1 MGGANESILA
11 GIALAFAAA
20 LLLPATASALD
31 PPEPQSVLFVSN
43 GYYQQETIIR
53 NHLLSSG
60 AYTVTV
66 KKDYQVTGTLNLA
79 PYDLV
84 ILTEFAPN
92 VSTSGINN
100 IKNSGKPVLI
110 VEYWDFNYS
119 KKLGLTTSASCGYV
133 GTRTVEVMT
142 HEHPVTYFLGDDID
156 VYTTSYTVYGIDIDD
171 VKPGVAPL
179 VWSSASFEEVAVLVD
194 DARRYAATGIYDTRK
209 YTTDAWML
217 FDRLLAHLTRPEV
230 PDLTSREVYDR
241 LAWSGVAE
249 LLGELSEE
257 REQWT
262 PAEARAEVWPMLVRA
277 ELTDLSEEV
286 FALVDLVLVSNWAI
300 VPSPMRP
307 GAPPQLGSLLFVP
320 GGLVPPTQV
329 ELIECATWKNQ
340 LRDEWYRRLPTSVS
354 YRAEA
359 AGIPRLRFAVPFPWV
374 DTVFAGQAA
383 EFAIALST
391 TEVKQIGSSQ
401 LGPLWVARIS
411 TGATELLSRKDLF
424 PVTAGGAWDTYRDLY
439 WWGRRAEH
447 SLLPAVTAERTW
459 MKEPFSLVVRE
470 TEGDPARKM
479 SVLLDFFKF
488 EGGAVKSKRTPKC
501 SVRFFAHPYADGD
514 GWHDDAD
521 WPDFATDPMPTPI
534 PFPTQEVGGVANE
547 CFVESAYNPF
557 VSQDGQRWPW
567 HPNTFGDAV
576 SGDNEGLPVGI
587 ELNSLLPRVQLMWPS
602 NHFLSRRHPIE
613 AYCEANPGTCQ
624 GVADGDQDALDA
636 FNAHF
641 GLDPGDEVYSEYG
654 RHLLTPRHRTGVPWA
669 GPGGDGMGDRG
680 PWQKPRIKAGLG
692 MRVAFLLRSEHENM
706 PPETDGADLYD
717 RAVCQ
722 AGALGQAMLFY
733 RSRETGE
740 YDEDN
745 PLVFDL
751 ECFPTATDNTLL
763 ASHGVSVGEGLTYAS
778 QQLLEVPSE
787 AAFGEAALFFEAEAV
802 LHGTGGPESVT
813 VSRLFPVFID
823 PLEAFTDEN
832 GSHDRFALVPEET
845 QPAAWIGTGWMLSE
859 QPYQFGSYRKSA
871 LHEFMGVDCDLDNP
885 VCRSLFWLLGS
896 DEGPWFERTSNGET
910 VLFSLFGDI
919 NVAWDDPFGVL
930 DFGWFEFRGTGLAF
944 EHVDDEWI
952 QDTDNGVYLPALA
965 PVMTE
970 NGLPWEMVRAPGAS
984 FENGIFQDAGCDT
997 PGAIGCVRDCH
1008 ETGAETV
1015 APMSAFQFAS
1025 QHESGESQ
1033 VWFSVA
1039 SDWGNVGLQGY
1050 GDEGPRVDPLLKLNI
1065 GPFHYGYD
1073 REYEPY
1079 WWSFL
1084 GRWHP
1089 ESGVDDLG
1097 RASSW
1102 KWMNG
1107 YQDASTTF
1115 VLSSAVAV
1123 EDLGTLLYEDFDA
1136 GILVWHTGRYR
1147 ASPVYLSYAAEED
1160 VLHPDRYMHFAGM
1173 QGGVPTWTENEA
1185 AAVPVIWDDVGEL
1198 TAVDLGPGEN
1208 GTIFDR
1214 FVVLYQVNSSGSV
1227 LLETTVL
1234 PLVGEVVTDMVNAT
1248 GQEGIILRQSDNP
1261 WGPYSQ
1267 PVVLLDCTSIRT
1279 DLLGIVDVGG
1289 MKINQAL
1296 RHVSDGFSSCYG
1308 GFTHESLWGWKEP
1321 DPDPEPEEN
1330 WTKLRFNVSMWRPY
1344 KALLVESMVKEK

>member
-1 MGGANESILA
+1 MRHVKTMKHGGANESILA
-11 GIALAFAAA
+11 GIAIAFAAA

-31 PPEPQSVLFVSN
+31 PPEPRSVLFVAN
-43 GYYQQETIIR
+43 GYYPQETIIR
-53 NHLLSSG
+53 NHLLSNG

-66 KKDYQVTGTLNLA
+66 KKDYQITGTLNLA
-79 PYDLV
+79 PYDVV

-119 KKLGLTTSASCGYV
+119 KKLGLTASASCGYV

-194 DARRYAATGIYDTRK
+194 DERRYAATGIYDTRK

-257 REQWT
+257 RELWT

-383 EFAIALST
+383 DFAVSLST
-391 TEVKQIGSSQ
+391 METQQVGPSP
-401 LGPLWVARIS
+401 LGPPLLVQAIV
-411 TGATELLSRKDLF
+411 TGATELLSRRDLYT
-424 PVTAGGAWDTYRDLY
+424 VTAGGGWDTYRDLY

-470 TEGDPARKM
+470 TESEPAREM
-479 SVLLDFFKF
+479 SVLLDFFRF
-488 EGGAVKSKRTPKC
+488 EDGAVKSKRTPKC
-501 SVRFFAHPYADGD
+501 AVRFFAHPYADGD
-514 GWHDDAD
+514 GQSDDAD
-521 WPDFATDPMPTPI
+521 WSDFPTDPMPTPI

-547 CFVESAYNPF
+547 CFVENAYNPF
-557 VSQDGQRWPW
+557 VNQDGQGWPW
-567 HPNTFGDAV
+567 HPNTFGDAIAGSNV
-576 SGDNEGLPVGI
+576 QDPAGAPLDP
-587 ELNSLLPRVQLMWPS
+587 LLPRVQLMWPS
-602 NHFLSRRHPIE
+602 NHFMSRRHPIE

-624 GVADGDQDALDA
+624 GVADGVPAAVDA

-641 GLDPGDEVYSEYG
+641 GLDPEDEIYSEYG
-654 RHLLTPRHRTGVPWA
+654 RHLITPRRRTGVPWA
-669 GPGGDGMGDRG
+669 GPDGDGTGDRG

-692 MRVAFLLRSEHENM
+692 MRVAFLLRSEHGNM
-706 PPETDGADLYD
+706 PPDTDGADLYD
-717 RAVCQ
+717 RAVCEPSPDWVDGW
-722 AGALGQAMLFY
+722 AALTYRHRDTGAWVTTPEIEILC
-733 RSRETGE
+733 S
-740 YDEDN
+740 
-745 PLVFDL
+745 
-751 ECFPTATDNTLL
+751 PTADDNSLL
-763 ASHGVSVGEGLTYAS
+763 GSHGVSTGEGITYVS
-778 QQLLEVPSE
+778 QDPLKVPND
-787 AAFGEAALFFEAEAV
+787 AAFGEAFVVFQGRTL
-802 LHGTGGPESVT
+802 LHGEDDSPVEAT
-813 VSRLFPVFID
+813 RWFPVFVD
-823 PLEAFTDEN
+823 PVEAFVDGN
-832 GSHDRFALVPEET
+832 GLRDRYSLDPDET
-845 QPAAWIGTGWMLSE
+845 QPAAWIGTGGMPPSQLGGYRLSAFQTYAE
-859 QPYQFGSYRKSA
+859 QELDCSPVSEAPTCRA
-871 LHEFMGVDCDLDNP
+871 LY
-885 VCRSLFWLLGS
+885 WIQGS
-896 DEGPWFERTSNGET
+896 DEGPWFKCKRGSDHQ
-910 VLFSLFGDI
+910 LFSLFGDI
-919 NVAWDDPFGVL
+919 DVAWDDPLDAL
-930 DFGWFEFRGTGLAF
+930 DFSWFEFRGSGLAF
-944 EHVDDEWI
+944 EHVDDAWI
-952 QDTDNGVYLPALA
+952 EDTYNGVYLPALA
-965 PVMTE
+965 PVMTG

-984 FENGIFQDAGCDT
+984 FENGYFQDTGCGT
-997 PGAIGCVRDCH
+997 PGASGCVRDCH

-1025 QHESGESQ
+1025 QHQTGESY

-1039 SDWGNVGLQGY
+1039 SDWGNVGLQGF
-1050 GDEGPRVDPLLKLNI
+1050 GAQESREDPLLGLNI

-1102 KWMNG
+1102 KWLNG
-1107 YQDASTTF
+1107 YQDASSTF
-1115 VLSSAVAV
+1115 VLSSAVSV
-1123 EDLGTLLYEDFDA
+1123 EDLGELLDEPIGD

-1160 VLHPDRYMHFAGM
+1160 VLHPDRYWHFAGM
-1173 QGGVPTWTENEA
+1173 QGGVPTWTDNEA

-1198 TAVDLGPGEN
+1198 TALDLGEDN
-1208 GTIFDR
+1208 STIFDR
-1214 FVVLYQVNSSGSV
+1214 FVVLYQINSY
-1227 LLETTVL
+1227 
-1234 PLVGEVVTDMVNAT
+1234 
-1248 GQEGIILRQSDNP
+1248 GQEGIVLRQAGEP
-1261 WGPYSQ
+1261 WGPFSQ
-1267 PVVLLDCTSIRT
+1267 PILLFDCGSELRETMSQ
-1279 DLLGIVDVGG
+1279 DYGFLL
-1289 MKINQAL
+1289 
-1296 RHVSDGFSSCYG
+1296 DGFSGCYG
-1308 GFTHESLWGWKEP
+1308 GFTHRDLWGEKGGA
-1321 DPDPEPEEN
+1321 PETSGQ
-1330 WTKLRFNVSMWRPY
+1330 TKLRFNVSLWRPY
-1344 KALLVESMVKEK
+1344 KALLIESTVQENL